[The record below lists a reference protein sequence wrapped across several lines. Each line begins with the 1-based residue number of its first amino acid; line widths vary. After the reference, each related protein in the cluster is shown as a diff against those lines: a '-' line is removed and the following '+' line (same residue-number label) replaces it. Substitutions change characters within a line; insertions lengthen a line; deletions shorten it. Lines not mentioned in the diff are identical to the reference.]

1 MVGYRSITGEH
12 FWTVSRHR
20 WYFDEVLLNRNV
32 GFLRYWT
39 ISNLPLFCLAIPML
53 TILTRSSL
61 WALSG
66 KASIHGPEGK
76 NRRKEDLD
84 RRSHMQDCLSRL
96 AIPQGLLAVMA
107 FAIYHVQIITRI
119 SSGYPLWYW
128 YLASSIFRYSAA
140 GGKGM
145 EQPNLIVR
153 VMVLYGLIQAGLFAS
168 FLPPA

>member
-1 MVGYRSITGEH
+1 MSISKEFRFIDVVLTI
-12 FWTVSRHR
+12 
-20 WYFDEVLLNRNV
+20 YFSARNV

-39 ISNLPLFCLAIPML
+39 VSNLPLFCLAIPML
-53 TILTRSSL
+53 TILTLSSL

-66 KASIHGPEGK
+66 KSSTHGPEGQDM
-76 NRRKEDLD
+76 RKEDSE
-84 RRSHMQDCLSRL
+84 RRSRQQDCLSRL
-96 AIPQGLLAVMA
+96 AIPQLLLAVLA
-107 FAIYHVQIITRI
+107 VAVYHVQIITRI

-128 YLASSIFRYSAA
+128 YLASCIFRYPTA

-153 VMVLYGLIQAGLFAS
+153 VMVLYGLIQGGLFAS